1 MRFLGVWPL
10 VVREIYKTLSL
21 INSEWKVT
29 LIIVEQDAKLTLSIA
44 RYCYFLETGFNI
56 ETGLN
61 IANGLSEEMAKS
73 KIIRKVYN
81 LCQKIS
87 GMIWLWPDIERGHIQ
102 DTDCSTIWCGFPN
115 TERGYCEAK

>member
-73 KIIRKVYN
+73 KIIRKVY
-81 LCQKIS
+81 S
-87 GMIWLWPDIERGHIQ
+87 GED
-102 DTDCSTIWCGFPN
+102 
-115 TERGYCEAK
+115 